1 MVQLVRVIDDLPD
14 GFDALR
20 AEAEAEG
27 HRHLTRLA
35 AEWADDPGRFPAVL
49 AALAGGDLVGIGALT
64 REPEPAAEPALR
76 MRRLYVARAARRQG
90 VARAMASALLQEAL
104 DQVRL
109 VTVHA
114 GNPDA
119 ALFWEAQGFAPVAG
133 AAWSHE
139 FRPG

>member
-1 MVQLVRVIDDLPD
+1 MVQLVRILDDLPD
-14 GFDALR
+14 GFEALR

-35 AEWADDPGRFPAVL
+35 QEWAENPGRFAAVL
-49 AALAGGDLVGIGALT
+49 AAFAGGELMGVGALT
-64 REPEPAAEPALR
+64 PEPAPAPEPALR
-76 MRRLYVARAARRQG
+76 MRRLYVSKAARRQG
-90 VARAMASALLQEAL
+90 VARTIASALLQEAL
-104 DQVRL
+104 DQVSL

-119 ALFWEAQGFAPVAG
+119 ALFWEAQGFSPVAG

>member
-1 MVQLVRVIDDLPD
+1 MVQLVRVIETLPD

-35 AEWADDPGRFPAVL
+35 QEWAQDPGQFTAVL
-49 AALAGGDLVGIGALT
+49 AAFAGGELAGVGALT
-64 REPEPAAEPALR
+64 PEPEPAPQPALR
-76 MRRLYVARAARRQG
+76 MRRLYVAKAARRQG
-90 VARAMASALLQEAL
+90 VARTLANALLQEAL

-119 ALFWEAQGFAPVAG
+119 ALFWTAQGFAPVAG

-139 FRPG
+139 FRTR

>member
-1 MVQLVRVIDDLPD
+1 MVQLVRVFDDLPE
-14 GFDALR
+14 GFEALR

-35 AEWADDPGRFPAVL
+35 QEWAEDPGRFAVVL
-49 AALAGGDLVGIGALT
+49 AAFASGALVGVGALT
-64 REPEPAAEPALR
+64 PEPAPAPEPALR
-76 MRRLYVARAARRQG
+76 MRRLYVSKAARRQG
-90 VARAMASALLQEAL
+90 VARTIASALLQEAL

-114 GNPDA
+114 GNSGA
-119 ALFWEAQGFAPVAG
+119 AAFWEAQGFAPVAG